1 MARVAPASA
10 SFWQMA
16 QAMLRL
22 LARPKTTATLPLR
35 SIMKTPLYVE
45 QDSSEGVRCA

>member
-1 MARVAPASA
+1 MP
-10 SFWQMA
+10 

-35 SIMKTPLYVE
+35 SIIVNRVPFE
-45 QDSSEGVRCA
+45 VRDAT